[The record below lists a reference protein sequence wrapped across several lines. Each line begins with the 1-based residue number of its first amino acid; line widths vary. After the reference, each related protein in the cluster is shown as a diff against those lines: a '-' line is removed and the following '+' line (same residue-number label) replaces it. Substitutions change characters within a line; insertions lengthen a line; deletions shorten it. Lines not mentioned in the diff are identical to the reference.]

1 MNRGARVDAAGES
14 KETGGTDA
22 NPAGGTEAGP
32 GELDSVPPGTD
43 ASGLDVVSMLWTFGK
58 CLGSL
63 LPVYLAG
70 YLGLGIG
77 VVVFGLMLYMGWKFV
92 REGKENRLRSA
103 MYFLEHE
110 EDVTTA
116 RIFRS
121 KRDLPAW
128 VNFPDVE
135 RVEWLNKI
143 LQQAWPFVGQY
154 LEKLLVESIAPT
166 IRDSNPHL
174 QTFTFTKVNLGD
186 KALRVI
192 GMKAHTEMDKRQVL
206 LDMYV
211 SYVGDVEISVEIK
224 KYFCKAGV
232 KGIQLHGML
241 RVILEPLIGDVP
253 LVGAITMFFIQRP
266 RLDINWTGITNLLDI
281 PGLNAFSDT
290 MIMDT
295 ISSFLVLP
303 NRLTVPLVAD
313 LHVAQLRSPLP
324 RGVVRIHLKEAQNL
338 LSTDTL
344 LGGAIKGKSDPYV
357 ILRVGTQTFTSKTVD
372 DNLNPKWNEMYE
384 VIVHEVPGQE
394 LELEVFDKDPD
405 QDDFL
410 GRLKMDLGCVKKARV
425 LDQWMPLKDVE
436 KGRVHLRLEWL
447 SLLSTTSKLEQ
458 VLQQNSILSTKISEP
473 PSAAILAVYLDRAQ
487 ELPMKKGNKDPS
499 PVVLLSVQDTTRE
512 SRTCY
517 GTNNPV
523 WEDAFH
529 FFIQNPQTQ
538 DLDIQVKD
546 DSRQLSLGSLS
557 LPLGRLLN
565 SQDLTLDQ
573 WFQLEN
579 SGLASRIYMKA
590 VLRILFLDG
599 VPPKSP
605 LNSSLSVPLPQGGE
619 GVVTEERAPE
629 GTSVD
634 PPPRVPRPEYSS
646 ADDSFATEGVLH
658 IHLLEAQNLI
668 AKDNFL
674 KGMVKGKSDP
684 YVVTRAGGVTF
695 RSHVIKENLNP
706 RWNELYEVIMTEVQG
721 QEVEFEVFDKD
732 VDADDFL
739 GRLKIGLREIITN
752 QYTDEW
758 FTLSDVKSGQ
768 IHLILEWL
776 PRVADISN
784 LQQVLH
790 TNMLVSYQNKVHPSA
805 AILSVYVDR
814 AHALPLKKNLNEPK
828 AGAELSLGG
837 LVHRTKVCES
847 STAPVWE
854 EAFTFLVKNPYEDM
868 LLVKLSHSWGLP
880 LGSLVVSMKEVLAG
894 TDLTLDRWFQLDGA
908 GPESQI
914 LLRATLRILVPKS
927 TDCSVREGGPEFRT
941 ALVAD
946 STTPGESME
955 LQEEPIPVNISSKEE
970 SGTSQ
975 DLRHRQVSAQSA
987 SEQVASPLGQV
998 RLTLYYQYQEKRLLV
1013 TVHSCRKLK
1022 ACSKDGSDPYVSL
1035 ILLPDKNQLTK
1046 RKTAVKKR
1054 SLNPDY
1060 NDKFEFDMGLEE
1072 AQKRRLEVS
1081 VKNSVSFMSR
1091 ERELIGKVLID
1102 LSQVDLVTGV
1112 GKWYDLQEEAA

>member
-1 MNRGARVDAAGES
+1 MNRGAGVDAAGES

-32 GELDSVPPGTD
+32 GEPDSVPPGTD

-103 MYFLEHE
+103 MYFLENE
-110 EDVTTA
+110 EDVTTG

-154 LEKLLVESIAPT
+154 LEKLLVESITPT

-211 SYVGDVEISVEIK
+211 SYVGDVEINVEIK

-372 DNLNPKWNEMYE
+372 DDLNPKWNEMYE

-436 KGRVHLRLEWL
+436 MGRVHLRLEWL

-458 VLQQNSILSTKISEP
+458 VLQQNSILSTKISES

-634 PPPRVPRPEYSS
+634 PPPRVSRPEYSS
-646 ADDSFATEGVLH
+646 ADDSFATE
-658 IHLLEAQNLI
+658 
-668 AKDNFL
+668 
-674 KGMVKGKSDP
+674 
-684 YVVTRAGGVTF
+684 
-695 RSHVIKENLNP
+695 
-706 RWNELYEVIMTEVQG
+706 
-721 QEVEFEVFDKD
+721 
-732 VDADDFL
+732 
-739 GRLKIGLREIITN
+739 
-752 QYTDEW
+752 
-758 FTLSDVKSGQ
+758 
-768 IHLILEWL
+768 
-776 PRVADISN
+776 
-784 LQQVLH
+784 VLH

-814 AHALPLKKNLNEPK
+814 AHALPLKKNLKEPK

-837 LVHRTKVCES
+837 VVHRTKLCER

-868 LLVKLSHSWGLP
+868 LLVKRFEANTALSLQLSHSWGLP

-894 TDLTLDRWFQLDGA
+894 TDLTVDRWFQLDGA

-914 LLRATLRILVPKS
+914 LLRATLRVLVPKS

-998 RLTLYYQYQEKRLLV
+998 RLTLYYQCQEKRLLV

-1035 ILLPDKNQLTK
+1035 ILLPDKNRLTK

-1091 ERELIGKVLID
+1091 ERELIGKVGWQSLT
-1102 LSQVDLVTGV
+1102 LC
-1112 GKWYDLQEEAA
+1112 GKPSRLQWQCSSSTTLAKVLY